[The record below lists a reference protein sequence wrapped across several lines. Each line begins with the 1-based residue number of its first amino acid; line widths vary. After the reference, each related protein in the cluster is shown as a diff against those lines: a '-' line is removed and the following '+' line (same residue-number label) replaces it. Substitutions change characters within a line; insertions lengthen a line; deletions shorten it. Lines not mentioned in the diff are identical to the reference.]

1 MIKVFIMN
9 GSDKGLS
16 YELRLDSIYVG
27 RSAEND
33 IRLTDHSVSRKHLK
47 ISSQEDNGSAFLI
60 EDLKST
66 NGTFVDGKPIK
77 PGTKVEVKAG
87 LPITVGNILLSL
99 GKVNTEEGLVVRH
112 SIDVGREVRETGVF
126 YRPITPAKNLE
137 LMYKVAGV
145 LVQSLNIHETLE
157 RILDYIFEL
166 LGRTDRGTIIL
177 RDEETG
183 EFSEVTSRSREG
195 LSKEATVYSR
205 TIVDRVMGEGK
216 AVMLSDTRMADRLD
230 LSASMELMKIKSV
243 MCVPLISRSQTRGVI
258 YVDSVGK
265 PYGFRKEDLS
275 LLTALSSPA
284 AIAIEN
290 SLLYSRREQ
299 AEAALKRARDELEDQ
314 VARRT
319 SELSE
324 ANELLRLEISERKEL
339 ERQLLQ
345 AQKMEAIGTLA
356 GGIAHDFN
364 NLLMGIQ
371 GNVSLMLLDVDSASL
386 LHPRLKHIEQYVHN
400 GAALTK
406 QLLGF
411 ARGGKYEVEPT
422 DLNELVRKSSE
433 MFGQTNKEIKIHRD
447 FQADIWSAN
456 VDQAQLEQVLLNLFV
471 NALQAMPRGGELNLR
486 TENVVLAEQD
496 TKGFDVSPGP
506 YVKLSVA
513 DTGVGMDAKTQERIF
528 DPFFT
533 TKELGRGTGL
543 GLASAYGIIKNHG
556 GMIQVISEKGQ
567 GATFTIYLPASGE
580 MAATKPAPTR
590 EALDGTEK
598 VLLVD
603 DEEMIIDVGVEML
616 KSLHYDVLT
625 AKSGQQ
631 AVEIYRER
639 GDDID
644 VVILDLVMPGMG
656 GREIYEQMKAINP
669 SVKVLLSSGC
679 RIDNQSPDVV
689 DLGWNGYLQ
698 KPFDLKELSH
708 KMREVLDSLKSQP

>member
-16 YELRLDSIYVG
+16 YDLRLDSIYLG
-27 RSAEND
+27 RSPEND
-33 IRLTDHSVSRKHLK
+33 IRITDHSVSRKHLK
-47 ISSQEDNGSAFLI
+47 ISSKQDNGSAFLI

-87 LPITVGNILLSL
+87 LPIAVGNILLSL
-99 GKVNTEEGLVVRH
+99 GKLNREEELVVRH

-183 EFSEVTSRSREG
+183 EISEVTSRSRKG
-195 LSKEATVYSR
+195 PNKGATVYSR

-216 AVMLSDTRMADRLD
+216 AVMLSDTRMADRSD

-299 AEAALKRARDELEDQ
+299 TEAALKKARDELEDQ

-324 ANELLRLEISERKEL
+324 TNELLRQEISERKEL

-364 NLLMGIQ
+364 NLLMGVQ
-371 GNVSLMLLDVDSASL
+371 GNVSLMLLDVDSASP

-422 DLNELVRKSSE
+422 DLNELLRKSSE

-447 FQADIWSAN
+447 FEADVWSAD
-456 VDQAQLEQVLLNLFV
+456 VDQTQLEQVLLNLFV
-471 NALQAMPRGGELNLR
+471 NALQAMPRGGELDLR

-496 TKGFDVSPGP
+496 TKGFDVSTGR

-513 DTGVGMDAKTQERIF
+513 DTGIGMDAKTQERIF

-556 GMIQVISEKGQ
+556 GMIQVTSEKGQ

-580 MAATKPAPTR
+580 TAVTKPAPTR
-590 EALDGTEK
+590 GALDGTEK

-603 DEEMIIDVGVEML
+603 DEEMIIEVGAEML

-625 AKSGQQ
+625 AKSGQR
-631 AVEIYRER
+631 AVEIYREKC
-639 GDDID
+639 GDID

-669 SVKVLLSSGC
+669 CVKVLLSSGC
-679 RIDNQSPDVV
+679 RIDNQSSEVV
-689 DLGWNGYLQ
+689 DLGWSGYLQ
-698 KPFDLKELSH
+698 KPFDLNELSH
-708 KMREVLDSLKSQP
+708 KMREVLDDLESLP